1 MKGSVR
7 SSLCSPFPDHQYTP
21 SDSKL
26 CPDLLMSW
34 VPAPSFCFLAL
45 PAAGFVTDLPLL
57 TTGFALVSLST
68 PGLPA
73 CGVQW
78 STAMCSHFKGFC
90 FPPSQPAS
98 QLGCVRPPS
107 KPPTS
112 CLALCPP
119 NSSCS
124 FPVVLLA
131 EGMLVCVCVGGGGSF
146 PLACLL
152 SITSAYSQIPLGSG
166 KGGFFINFFFQWK

>member
-1 MKGSVR
+1 M
-7 SSLCSPFPDHQYTP
+7 CSPFPDHQYTP

-98 QLGCVRPPS
+98 QPASLAVLGLLPSLQHPAWLCV
-107 KPPTS
+107 PPTPAAAS
-112 CLALCPP
+112 LLCFWQKA
-119 NSSCS
+119 CW
-124 FPVVLLA
+124 
-131 EGMLVCVCVGGGGSF
+131 CVCVLGGGF
-146 PLACLL
+146 L
-152 SITSAYSQIPLGSG
+152 PLGLSSLYYISLQPNTPG
-166 KGGFFINFFFQWK
+166 VW

>member
-131 EGMLVCVCVGGGGSF
+131 EGMLVCVCVGGGF
-146 PLACLL
+146 L
-152 SITSAYSQIPLGSG
+152 PLGLSSLYYISLQPNTPG
-166 KGGFFINFFFQWK
+166 VW